1 MMGRLL
7 TLFAAVLSAW
17 CADLPQTLTL
27 RQAEA
32 AALSNH
38 PRISAAQLEAEAAR
52 RQVTEIRS
60 SLYPAVT
67 ANLTGAGAGDKARI
81 AAGALNNPIIYSRA
95 AAGFTA
101 SQLLYDFGRTG
112 DLASSYRFNA
122 IAQQDLAHATQAD
135 IALAVRAAYFRALR
149 AQSVLTVASET
160 VNARQVVADQVHAL
174 AASKLKS
181 GLDVSFA
188 DVNLSEARLL
198 LVSARNNV
206 DAAFADL
213 SAAMGLASPAAFTL
227 VDEPMPPA
235 PPDDFRGILE
245 SAIRQRPELE
255 ALRARQEAALKLF
268 QSEKNLWLPTVS
280 AVTTMG
286 VIPGHSD
293 LLPGKYAAAGLN
305 ISVPVFNGHLFS
317 ARREEAD
324 LRARAAAARVQ
335 DQQLSIMRDLRAS
348 WLRAQDA
355 FQRLDLTRQ
364 LYEQSRQALDLAQAR
379 YHIGL
384 SSMVELSQAQLSLTS
399 AQIAQASARY
409 DYQLR
414 HSELLYQMG
423 ELH

>member
-1 MMGRLL
+1 MRTRLL
-7 TLFAAVLSAW
+7 ILIAAALSAW

-27 RQAEA
+27 SQAEA

-52 RQVTEIRS
+52 QQVTEVRS
-60 SLYPAVT
+60 RLYPTVSG
-67 ANLTGAGAGDKARI
+67 NLTGAGAGDNARI
-81 AAGALNNPIIYSRA
+81 AAGALNNPVIYSRA

-112 DLASSYRFNA
+112 DLAASYRFNA

-135 IALAVRAAYFRALR
+135 IVLAVRGAYYRALR
-149 AQSVLTVASET
+149 AQSVLMVASGT
-160 VNARQVVADQVHAL
+160 VQARQVVADQIHAL

-188 DVNLSEARLL
+188 DVNLSEAKLL
-198 LVSARNNV
+198 LVSARNDV
-206 DAAFADL
+206 DAGFAEL
-213 SAAMGLASPAAFTL
+213 SAAMGLAAPVTFTL
-227 VDEPMPPA
+227 VDEPLPPA
-235 PPDDFRGILE
+235 PPDDFQRILE
-245 SAIRQRPELE
+245 DAIRQRPELE

-268 QSEKNLWLPTVS
+268 QSEKNLWLPSVS
-280 AVTTMG
+280 AVTSLG

-293 LLPGKYAAAGLN
+293 QLPGKYAAAGLN
-305 ISVPVFNGHLFS
+305 INVPIFNGRLFS

-348 WLRAQDA
+348 WLQAQDA
-355 FQRLDLTRQ
+355 FQRMDLTRQ
-364 LYEQSRQALDLAQAR
+364 LFEQSRQALDLAQAR
-379 YHIGL
+379 YDIGL
-384 SSMVELSQAQLSLTS
+384 SSIVELSQAQLNLTS
-399 AQIAQASARY
+399 AQIAQATAGY

-414 HSELLYQMG
+414 HSELLYEMG